1 MSEQEILI
9 IDPKQSFLRDKNNK
23 EESHEHRYYR
33 LLWHERP
40 RNQKQIKQYWTW
52 IQKQK
57 DNSNLQY
64 EPPKKISTIYN
75 WYHRWNWQE
84 WEAEEITK
92 EINTTTKNK
101 LTSNANYTL
110 NKVSDETIFLTEF
123 LQTIQQEI
131 QKGFKQYD
139 VNNPTTTKNNIK
151 LVTLYTQILKL
162 LSGIHTDINDSYQI
176 VRTLANETTQSN
188 SSTFVKM
195 LEESKQYFIENG
207 AKQDDTTDE

>member
-1 MSEQEILI
+1 MSKQEILI
-9 IDPKQSFLRDKNNK
+9 TDPKQPFLKDEKDKQEKANHK
-23 EESHEHRYYR
+23 YYR

-40 RNQKQIKQYWTW
+40 RHQKQIPQYWTW
-52 IQKQK
+52 IQQQKQENK
-57 DNSNLQY
+57 LQH
-64 EPPKKISTIYN
+64 EPPKQISTIYD

-84 WEAEEITK
+84 WETEEITK

-110 NKVSDETIFLTEF
+110 NKISDETIFLTEF
-123 LQTIQQEI
+123 LQTIQEEI

-139 VNNPTTTKNNIK
+139 INNPKTTKNNIQ

-207 AKQDDTTDE
+207 AKQDDTTNE